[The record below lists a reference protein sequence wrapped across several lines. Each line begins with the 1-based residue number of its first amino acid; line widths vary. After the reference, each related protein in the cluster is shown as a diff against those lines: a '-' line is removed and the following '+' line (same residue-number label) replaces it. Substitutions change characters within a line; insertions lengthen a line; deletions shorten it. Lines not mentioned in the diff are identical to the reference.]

1 MPALPCFDCC
11 RFVVSFDIGKCESS
25 NFILLYQY
33 CLGYSGSL
41 VIPYEPE
48 DRLLV
53 LHTHTQKKAVGI
65 LIGIA
70 LN

>member
-1 MPALPCFDCC
+1 MPVLPCFDCC
-11 RFVVSFDIGKCESS
+11 SFVVSFDIGKCESS

-41 VIPYEPE
+41 VIPYEPG

-53 LHTHTQKKAVGI
+53 LQKKKKKK
-65 LIGIA
+65 L
-70 LN
+70 LEF